1 MVAKAR
7 IRTAP
12 KAARKRARQRAPKT
26 GRVKWVRWLVAAV
39 LGCAALLGGV
49 LLLEGAGFF
58 RDIERAENLV
68 VFGWFAVAVVSIF
81 VTLVAR
87 MLRKKK

>member
-1 MVAKAR
+1 MVTKTRAR
-7 IRTAP
+7 S
-12 KAARKRARQRAPKT
+12 ARKPARRRARRRSPET

-39 LGCAALLGGV
+39 LGCLALLGGV

-68 VFGWFAVAVVSIF
+68 LVGWTAVAIVSIF
-81 VTLVAR
+81 LTLVLR
-87 MLRKKK
+87 MLRKK